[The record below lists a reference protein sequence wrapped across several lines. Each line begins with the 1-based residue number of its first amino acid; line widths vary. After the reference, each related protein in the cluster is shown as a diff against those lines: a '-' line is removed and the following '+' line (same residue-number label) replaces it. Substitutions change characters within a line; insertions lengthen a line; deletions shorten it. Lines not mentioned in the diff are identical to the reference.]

1 MLRCG
6 SGCAGNAKV
15 DGGSETLSLGRLV
28 VTRGSATLS
37 VRTSTL
43 KLWKVCEV
51 GGRGVVGVT
60 TSSWPL
66 FNGRSL
72 LSQALSSGRNA
83 VVVDISVTGLSAIP
97 GSGDRCT
104 TTSPG
109 RKLQATVPAVMYNC
123 TKPLDSVCFCIVW
136 IDRRPTG
143 CRDWMGCEV

>member
-6 SGCAGNAKV
+6 SCCAGNAKV

-37 VRTSTL
+37 VPTSAL

-72 LSQALSSGRNA
+72 LSQALSGRNA

-136 IDRRPTG
+136 IDQRSTG
-143 CRDWMGCEV
+143 CRAWMGCEV